1 MLIVYF
7 LKTQVLEKSVEVRSS
22 SRRLHWLLVYKR
34 VILMRGQFILWLGQ
48 NLLNKNLGKVLLI
61 AVGPLIVW
69 LGCFTL
75 SWVLEMGLA
84 SIANGL
90 CYVHCFCFVSQ
101 L

>member
-61 AVGPLIVW
+61 AVNCLVRLFYAV
-69 LGCFTL
+69 LG
-75 SWVLEMGLA
+75 A
-84 SIANGL
+84 
-90 CYVHCFCFVSQ
+90 
-101 L
+101 